1 MKAIQIYYKL
11 KEVYDK
17 DQGKTLSDTPVSM
30 ILRADGETYV
40 RNMEKC
46 SISKNGTLVI
56 ESK

>member
-17 DQGKTLSDTPVSM
+17 DQGKTLSDMPVSM
-30 ILRADGETYV
+30 TLRADGETYV

-46 SISKNGTLVI
+46 SISQNGTLVI